1 MVNKVKRLGKET
13 LIYGTSTILARML
26 NFFLVPF
33 YTYYLITSDYGVIAT
48 VFAFMALFNI
58 IYQYGM
64 DQAYLRFA
72 QDTKTNDTFSTPL
85 LAVCGTSVI
94 LSLLIALL
102 SPVTAQFLG
111 IGANN
116 AYLIRYCVF
125 ILAFDALNIVPFA
138 KLRFEH
144 RAWHFVII
152 RSVSIVVN
160 VAGNICAL
168 KFFNW
173 GIKGVFAAGI
183 LASLTSLILLFP
195 VVKESFVFRFDKNLF
210 KQMFKFSWPFIPA
223 GAASILVNVIDKPL
237 LSHLTSLADV
247 GVYQANF
254 KIGIFMMLIVSMF
267 DQAWRP
273 FFIQEENAP
282 DAKQTFA
289 QIFTWSFALLG
300 WVFLGLS
307 LLMPLIIQTN
317 IFGLNL
323 INRAYWGGLKII
335 PFVVG
340 GYFFYGCYIN
350 FMVAPVLTKKTTVLM
365 KITLLGAVTS
375 ILVNISVVPHI
386 GILGAGW
393 AILISYFV
401 MALALFIFGQKNYK
415 IDYEYKKI
423 LLLTLIIIAGYFVG
437 TRFDGFSM
445 KDNYI
450 AKIILLC
457 LYPLFVALVLRG
469 SLKGQAFAQ
478 KAFKRLPFF
487 KK

>member
-33 YTYYLITSDYGVIAT
+33 YTYYLITSDYGIIAT

-72 QDTKTNDTFSTPL
+72 EDTKTKDTFSTPL
-85 LAVCGTSVI
+85 LAVCGSSVLLSI
-94 LSLLIALL
+94 LIYFL
-102 SPVTAQFLG
+102 SPVLAAFLG
-111 IGANN
+111 IGAQN
-116 AYLIRYCVF
+116 AYLIKYCVF

-144 RAWHFVII
+144 RAWHFVLVRSASII
-152 RSVSIVVN
+152 VN

-168 KFFNW
+168 TLFNW
-173 GIKGVFAAGI
+173 GVKGVFAAGI

-223 GAASILVNVIDKPL
+223 GLASILVNVIDKPL

-273 FFIQEENAP
+273 FFIQEAKEPN
-282 DAKQTFA
+282 AKQTFA
-289 QIFTWSFALLG
+289 EIFTWSFALLG

-365 KITLLGAVTS
+365 KITLLGAAVS
-375 ILVNISVVPHI
+375 ILVNILVVPRI

-393 AILISYFV
+393 AILASYFI
-401 MALALFIFGQKNYK
+401 MALSLYIFGQKNYK

-423 LLLTLIIIAGYFVG
+423 FLIALLIIAGFFVG
-437 TRFDGFSM
+437 QYFDNFDM
-445 KDNYI
+445 AKNYI
-450 AKIILLC
+450 AKIILLF
-457 LYPLFVALVLRG
+457 LYPLIIFTILRG
-469 SLKGQAFAQ
+469 Q
-478 KAFKRLPFF
+478 KPKLPFKMF
-487 KK
+487 SKNK

>member
-33 YTYYLITSDYGVIAT
+33 YTYYLITSDYGIIAT

-72 QDTKTNDTFSTPL
+72 EDAKTKDTFSTPF
-85 LAVCGTSVI
+85 LAVCTTSI
-94 LSLLIALL
+94 LLSVLIYFL
-102 SPVTAQFLG
+102 SPVIAGALG
-111 IGANN
+111 IGAQN
-116 AYLIRYCVF
+116 AYLIKYCVF

-144 RAWHFVII
+144 RAWHFVLVRSASII
-152 RSVSIVVN
+152 VN

-168 KFFNW
+168 TLFNW
-173 GIKGVFAAGI
+173 GVKGVFAAGI
-183 LASLTSLILLFP
+183 LASLTSLILLSA
-195 VVKESFVFRFDKNLF
+195 VIKESFVFRFDKTLF
-210 KQMFKFSWPFIPA
+210 KQMFNFAWPFIPA
-223 GAASILVNVIDKPL
+223 GLASILVNVIDKPL

-273 FFIQEENAP
+273 FFIQEAKEPN
-282 DAKQTFA
+282 AKQTFA
-289 QIFTWSFALLG
+289 EIFTWSFALLG
-300 WVFLGLS
+300 WAFLGLS

-365 KITLLGAVTS
+365 KITLLGAAVS
-375 ILVNISVVPHI
+375 ILVNILVVPHI

-393 AILISYFV
+393 AILASYFI
-401 MALALFIFGQKNYK
+401 MALSLYIFGQKNYK

-423 LLLTLIIIAGYFVG
+423 FLIALLIIAGFFVG
-437 TRFDGFSM
+437 QYFDNFDM
-445 KDNYI
+445 AKNYI
-450 AKIILLC
+450 AKIILLF
-457 LYPLFVALVLRG
+457 LYPLIIFTILRG
-469 SLKGQAFAQ
+469 Q
-478 KAFKRLPFF
+478 KPKLPFKMF
-487 KK
+487 SKNK

>member
-1 MVNKVKRLGKET
+1 MVNKVKRLGQET

-33 YTYYLITSDYGVIAT
+33 YTYYLITSDYGIIAT

-72 QDTKTNDTFSTPL
+72 EDNKTKNTFSTPL
-85 LAVCGTSVI
+85 LAVCGTSILLSVI
-94 LSLLIALL
+94 IYFL
-102 SPVTAQFLG
+102 SPVIANILG
-111 IGANN
+111 IGTQNS
-116 AYLIRYCVF
+116 YLIKYCVL

-144 RAWHFVII
+144 RAWHFVLV
-152 RSVSIVVN
+152 RSVSIIVN

-168 KFFNW
+168 KFFDW
-173 GIKGVFAAGI
+173 GVKGVFAAGI

-195 VVKESFVFRFDKNLF
+195 VVKESFIFRFDKKLF
-210 KQMFKFSWPFIPA
+210 KQMFNFSWPFIPA
-223 GAASILVNVIDKPL
+223 GLASILVNVIDKPL

-273 FFIQEENAP
+273 FFIQEAKEPN
-282 DAKQTFA
+282 AKQTFA
-289 QIFTWSFALLG
+289 EIFTWSFALLG
-300 WVFLGLS
+300 WVFLGLA

-335 PFVVG
+335 PLVVG

-365 KITLLGAVTS
+365 KITLLGAAAS
-375 ILVNISVVPHI
+375 ILVNILLVPHI

-393 AILISYFV
+393 AIFISYAM

-415 IDYEYKKI
+415 INYDYKKI
-423 LLLTLIIIAGYFVG
+423 FLISLIIITGYFIG
-437 TRFDGFSM
+437 SCFDNFEM
-445 KDNYI
+445 IKNYI
-450 AKIILLC
+450 YKIILLC
-457 LYPLFVALVLRG
+457 VYPILIFIIF
-469 SLKGQAFAQ
+469 KGHSP
-478 KAFKRLPFF
+478 RLPFRFF
-487 KK
+487 KRVK

>member
-33 YTYYLITSDYGVIAT
+33 YTYYLITSDYGIIAT

-72 QDTKTNDTFSTPL
+72 EDEKTKDTFSTPF
-85 LAVCGTSVI
+85 LAVCGTSVL
-94 LSLLIALL
+94 LSVIIYFFSPLIAK
-102 SPVTAQFLG
+102 VLG
-111 IGANN
+111 VGANN
-116 AYLIRYCVF
+116 AYLIKYCVL

-144 RAWHFVII
+144 RAWHFVLVRSASII
-152 RSVSIVVN
+152 VN
-160 VAGNICAL
+160 VCGNICAL
-168 KFFNW
+168 AFFNW
-173 GIKGVFAAGI
+173 GVKGVFAAGI
-183 LASLTSLILLFP
+183 LASLTSLILLIP
-195 VVKESFVFRFDKNLF
+195 VIKESFVFRFDKNLF
-210 KQMFKFSWPFIPA
+210 KQMFNFSWPFIPA
-223 GAASILVNVIDKPL
+223 GLASILVNVIDKPL
-237 LSHLTSLADV
+237 LSHLTSLSDV

-273 FFIQEENAP
+273 FFIQESKEQN
-282 DAKQTFA
+282 AKQTFA
-289 QIFTWSFALLG
+289 EIFTWSFALLG

-335 PFVVG
+335 PLVVG

-365 KITLLGAVTS
+365 KITLLGAAIS
-375 ILVNISVVPHI
+375 ILVNIFLVPQI
-386 GILGAGW
+386 GIIGAGW
-393 AILISYFV
+393 AIFTSYGV
-401 MALALFIFGQKNYK
+401 MAFALFIFGQKNYK
-415 IDYEYKKI
+415 INYEYKKI
-423 LLLTLIIIAGYFVG
+423 LLIALLIIAGYSCG
-437 TRFDGFSM
+437 TYFDNFEM
-445 KDNYI
+445 VKNYI
-450 AKIILLC
+450 YKIILLC
-457 LYPLFVALVLRG
+457 LYPFCVFIILQG
-469 SLKGQAFAQ
+469 
-478 KAFKRLPFF
+478 KRPQLPFKIF
-487 KK
+487 SKK

>member
-1 MVNKVKRLGKET
+1 MVSKVKRLGKET

-72 QDTKTNDTFSTPL
+72 EDNKTNDTFSTPF
-85 LAVCGTSVI
+85 LAVCGTSVLFSI
-94 LSLLIALL
+94 LIYFL
-102 SPVTAQFLG
+102 SPVIAAALG

-116 AYLIRYCVF
+116 AYLIKYCVL

-144 RAWHFVII
+144 RAWHFVLVRSASII
-152 RSVSIVVN
+152 VN
-160 VAGNICAL
+160 VCGNICAL
-168 KFFNW
+168 AFFNW
-173 GIKGVFAAGI
+173 GVKGVFAAGI
-183 LASLTSLILLFP
+183 LASLTSLILLFT

-223 GAASILVNVIDKPL
+223 GLASILVNVIDKPL
-237 LSHLTSLADV
+237 LSHLTSLGDV

-273 FFIQEENAP
+273 FFIQEAKEPN
-282 DAKQTFA
+282 AKQTFEE
-289 QIFTWSFALLG
+289 IFTWAFALLG

-317 IFGLNL
+317 VFGLNL

-335 PFVVG
+335 PLVVG

-365 KITLLGAVTS
+365 KITLLGAATS
-375 ILVNISVVPHI
+375 ILVNILLVPHI
-386 GILGAGW
+386 GIIGAGW
-393 AILISYFV
+393 AIFISYFV
-401 MALALFIFGQKNYK
+401 MAFCLFIFGQKNYK

-423 LLLTLIIIAGYFVG
+423 FLMALLICLLFFTGNYFGSLPTYKSYV
-437 TRFDGFSM
+437 S
-445 KDNYI
+445 
-450 AKIILLC
+450 KIILLC
-457 LYPLFVALVLRG
+457 LYPLIIFLILQG
-469 SLKGQAFAQ
+469 
-478 KAFKRLPFF
+478 KRPKLPFKLF
-487 KK
+487 RKNLKK

>member
-1 MVNKVKRLGKET
+1 MVNKVKRLGQET

-33 YTYYLITSDYGVIAT
+33 YTYYLITSDYGIIAT

-72 QDTKTNDTFSTPL
+72 EDNKTKNTFSTPL
-85 LAVCGTSVI
+85 LAVCGTSILLSVI
-94 LSLLIALL
+94 IYFL
-102 SPVTAQFLG
+102 SPVIANILG
-111 IGANN
+111 IGTQNS
-116 AYLIRYCVF
+116 YLIKYCVL

-144 RAWHFVII
+144 RAWHFVIV
-152 RSVSIVVN
+152 RSVSIIVN

-168 KFFNW
+168 KFFDW
-173 GIKGVFAAGI
+173 GVKGVFAAGI

-195 VVKESFVFRFDKNLF
+195 IVKESFVFRFDKKLF
-210 KQMFKFSWPFIPA
+210 KQMFNFSWPFIPA
-223 GAASILVNVIDKPL
+223 GLASILVNVIDKPL

-273 FFIQEENAP
+273 FFIQEAKEPN
-282 DAKQTFA
+282 AKQTFA
-289 QIFTWSFALLG
+289 EIFTWSFALLG
-300 WVFLGLS
+300 WVFLGLA

-335 PFVVG
+335 PLVVG

-365 KITLLGAVTS
+365 KITLLGAAAS
-375 ILVNISVVPHI
+375 ILVNILLVPHI

-393 AILISYFV
+393 AIFTSYAV

-415 IDYEYKKI
+415 INYDYKKI
-423 LLLTLIIIAGYFVG
+423 FLISLIITLGYFIG
-437 TRFDGFSM
+437 SCFDTFEM
-445 KDNYI
+445 VKNYI
-450 AKIILLC
+450 YKIILLC
-457 LYPLFVALVLRG
+457 VYPILIFIIF
-469 SLKGQAFAQ
+469 KGHSP
-478 KAFKRLPFF
+478 KLPFSFF
-487 KK
+487 KKAK

>member
-1 MVNKVKRLGKET
+1 MVNKVKRLGQET

-33 YTYYLITSDYGVIAT
+33 YTYYLITSDYGIIAT

-72 QDTKTNDTFSTPL
+72 EDNKTKDTFSTPL
-85 LAVCGTSVI
+85 LAVCGTSI
-94 LSLLIALL
+94 LLSIIIYFL
-102 SPVTAQFLG
+102 SPVIANILG
-111 IGANN
+111 IGTQN
-116 AYLIRYCVF
+116 AYLIKYCVL

-144 RAWHFVII
+144 RAWHFVLV
-152 RSVSIVVN
+152 RSVSIIVN

-168 KFFNW
+168 KFFDW
-173 GIKGVFAAGI
+173 GVKGVFAAGI

-195 VVKESFVFRFDKNLF
+195 VVKESFVFRFDKKLF
-210 KQMFKFSWPFIPA
+210 KQMFNFSWPFIPA
-223 GAASILVNVIDKPL
+223 GLASILVNVIDKPL

-273 FFIQEENAP
+273 FFIQEAKEPN
-282 DAKQTFA
+282 AKQTFA
-289 QIFTWSFALLG
+289 EIFTWSFALLG
-300 WVFLGLS
+300 WVFLGLA

-335 PFVVG
+335 PLVVG

-365 KITLLGAVTS
+365 KITLLGAAAS
-375 ILVNISVVPHI
+375 ILVNILLVPHI

-393 AILISYFV
+393 AIFTSYAV

-415 IDYEYKKI
+415 INYDYKKI
-423 LLLTLIIIAGYFVG
+423 FLISLIIIAGYFIG
-437 TRFDGFSM
+437 SCFDSFEII
-445 KDNYI
+445 KNYI
-450 AKIILLC
+450 YKIILLC
-457 LYPLFVALVLRG
+457 VYPILIFIIF
-469 SLKGQAFAQ
+469 KGRSP
-478 KAFKRLPFF
+478 RLPFRFF
-487 KK
+487 KRVK

>member
-33 YTYYLITSDYGVIAT
+33 YTYYLITSDYGIIAT

-72 QDTKTNDTFSTPL
+72 EDTKTKDTFSTPF
-85 LAVCGTSVI
+85 LAVCTTSI
-94 LSLLIALL
+94 LLSVLIYFL
-102 SPVTAQFLG
+102 SPVIAGALG
-111 IGANN
+111 IGAQN
-116 AYLIRYCVF
+116 AYLIKYCVF

-144 RAWHFVII
+144 RAWHFVLVRSASII
-152 RSVSIVVN
+152 VN

-168 KFFNW
+168 TLFNW
-173 GIKGVFAAGI
+173 GVSGVFAAGI
-183 LASLTSLILLFP
+183 LASLTSLILLSA
-195 VVKESFVFRFDKNLF
+195 VIKESFIFRFDKALF
-210 KQMFKFSWPFIPA
+210 KQMFNFAWPFIPA
-223 GAASILVNVIDKPL
+223 GLASILVNVIDKPL

-273 FFIQEENAP
+273 FFIQEAKEPN
-282 DAKQTFA
+282 AKQTFA
-289 QIFTWSFALLG
+289 EIFTWSFALLG
-300 WVFLGLS
+300 WAFLGLS

-365 KITLLGAVTS
+365 KITLLGAAVS
-375 ILVNISVVPHI
+375 ILVNILVVPRI

-393 AILISYFV
+393 AILASYFI
-401 MALALFIFGQKNYK
+401 MALSLYIFGQKNYK

-423 LLLTLIIIAGYFVG
+423 FLIASLIIAGFFVG
-437 TRFDGFSM
+437 QYFDNFDM
-445 KDNYI
+445 AKNYI
-450 AKIILLC
+450 AKIILLF
-457 LYPLFVALVLRG
+457 LYPLIIFTILRG
-469 SLKGQAFAQ
+469 Q
-478 KAFKRLPFF
+478 KPKLPFKMF
-487 KK
+487 SKNK

>member
-72 QDTKTNDTFSTPL
+72 EDAKTKDTFSTPF
-85 LAVCGTSVI
+85 LAVCTTSI
-94 LSLLIALL
+94 LLSVLIYFL
-102 SPVTAQFLG
+102 SPVIAGALG
-111 IGANN
+111 IGAQN
-116 AYLIRYCVF
+116 AYLIKYCVF

-152 RSVSIVVN
+152 RSASIIVN

-168 KFFNW
+168 TLFNW
-173 GIKGVFAAGI
+173 GVKGVFAAGI
-183 LASLTSLILLFP
+183 LASLTSLILLSA
-195 VVKESFVFRFDKNLF
+195 VIKESFVFRFDKTLF
-210 KQMFKFSWPFIPA
+210 KQMFNFAWPFIPA
-223 GAASILVNVIDKPL
+223 GLASILVNVIDKPL

-273 FFIQEENAP
+273 FFIQEAKEPN
-282 DAKQTFA
+282 AKQTFA
-289 QIFTWSFALLG
+289 EIFTWSFALLG
-300 WVFLGLS
+300 WAFLGLS

-365 KITLLGAVTS
+365 KITLLGAAVS
-375 ILVNISVVPHI
+375 ILVNILVVPRI

-393 AILISYFV
+393 AILASYFV
-401 MALALFIFGQKNYK
+401 MALSLYIFGQKNYK

-423 LLLTLIIIAGYFVG
+423 FLIALLIIAGFSVGQYFDN
-437 TRFDGFSM
+437 FDM
-445 KDNYI
+445 AKNYI

-457 LYPLFVALVLRG
+457 LYPLIIFTVLRG
-469 SLKGQAFAQ
+469 Q
-478 KAFKRLPFF
+478 KPKLPFKMF
-487 KK
+487 RKNK

>member
-33 YTYYLITSDYGVIAT
+33 YTYYLITADYGIIAT

-58 IYQYGM
+58 VYQYGM

-72 QDTKTNDTFSTPL
+72 EDKKTNDTFSTPF
-85 LAVCGTSVI
+85 LAVCGTSVL
-94 LSLLIALL
+94 LSVLIVLL
-102 SPVTAQFLG
+102 SPYLAQFLG
-111 IGANN
+111 IGTSN
-116 AYLIRYCVF
+116 AYLIKYCVF
-125 ILAFDALNIVPFA
+125 IMAFDALNIVPFA

-144 RAWHFVII
+144 RAWHFVLIK
-152 RSVSIVVN
+152 SASIVVN

-168 KFFNW
+168 KFFDW
-173 GIKGVFAAGI
+173 GINGVFAAGI
-183 LASLTSLILLFP
+183 LASLTSLILLLP
-195 VVKESFVFRFDKNLF
+195 VIKENFVFRFDKTLF

-273 FFIQEENAP
+273 FFIQEEKEP
-282 DAKQTFA
+282 GAKQTFA
-289 QIFTWSFALLG
+289 EIFTWSFALLG

-307 LLMPLIIQTN
+307 LLMPLIIQSN
-317 IFGLNL
+317 IFGFNL

-335 PFVVG
+335 PLVVG
-340 GYFFYGCYIN
+340 GYLFYGCYIN
-350 FMVAPVLTKKTTVLM
+350 FMIAPVLTKKTTVLM
-365 KITLLGAVTS
+365 KITLLGAATS
-375 ILVNISVVPHI
+375 VLVNILVVPRI

-393 AILISYFV
+393 AILASYFV
-401 MALALFIFGQKNYK
+401 MALSLFIFGQKNYK

-423 LLLTLIIIAGYFVG
+423 FFIALLIIAGFFTG
-437 TRFDGFSM
+437 SQFNNFDI
-445 KDNYI
+445 KANYI
-450 AKIILLC
+450 SKIILLC
-457 LYPLFVALVLRG
+457 AYPLCVTLVLSSSKR
-469 SLKGQAFAQ
+469 SAQ
-478 KAFKRLPFF
+478 KIFNRLPFF
-487 KK
+487 KKK

>member
-1 MVNKVKRLGKET
+1 
-13 LIYGTSTILARML
+13 
-26 NFFLVPF
+26 
-33 YTYYLITSDYGVIAT
+33 
-48 VFAFMALFNI
+48 
-58 IYQYGM
+58 
-64 DQAYLRFA
+64 
-72 QDTKTNDTFSTPL
+72 
-85 LAVCGTSVI
+85 
-94 LSLLIALL
+94 
-102 SPVTAQFLG
+102 
-111 IGANN
+111 
-116 AYLIRYCVF
+116 
-125 ILAFDALNIVPFA
+125 
-138 KLRFEH
+138 
-144 RAWHFVII
+144 
-152 RSVSIVVN
+152 
-160 VAGNICAL
+160 
-168 KFFNW
+168 
-173 GIKGVFAAGI
+173 
-183 LASLTSLILLFP
+183 LASLTSLILLSP

-223 GAASILVNVIDKPL
+223 GLASILVNVIDKPL

>member
-33 YTYYLITSDYGVIAT
+33 YTYYLITSDYGIIAT

-72 QDTKTNDTFSTPL
+72 EDAKTKDTFSTPF
-85 LAVCGTSVI
+85 LAVCTTSI
-94 LSLLIALL
+94 LLSVLIYFL
-102 SPVTAQFLG
+102 SPVIAGALG
-111 IGANN
+111 IGAQN
-116 AYLIRYCVF
+116 AYLIKYCVF

-144 RAWHFVII
+144 RAWHFVLVRSASII
-152 RSVSIVVN
+152 VN

-168 KFFNW
+168 TLFNW
-173 GIKGVFAAGI
+173 GVKGVFAAGI
-183 LASLTSLILLFP
+183 LASLTSLILLSA
-195 VVKESFVFRFDKNLF
+195 VIKESFVFRFDKTLF
-210 KQMFKFSWPFIPA
+210 KQMFNFAWPFIPA
-223 GAASILVNVIDKPL
+223 GLASILVNVIDKPL

-273 FFIQEENAP
+273 FFIQEAKEPN
-282 DAKQTFA
+282 AKQTFA
-289 QIFTWSFALLG
+289 EIFTWSFALLG
-300 WVFLGLS
+300 WAFLGLS

-365 KITLLGAVTS
+365 KITLLGAAVS
-375 ILVNISVVPHI
+375 ILVNILVVPRI

-393 AILISYFV
+393 AILASYFI
-401 MALALFIFGQKNYK
+401 MALSLYIFGQKNYK

-423 LLLTLIIIAGYFVG
+423 FLIALLIIAGFFVG
-437 TRFDGFSM
+437 QYFDNFDM
-445 KDNYI
+445 AKNYI
-450 AKIILLC
+450 AKIILLF
-457 LYPLFVALVLRG
+457 LYPLIIFTILRG
-469 SLKGQAFAQ
+469 Q
-478 KAFKRLPFF
+478 KPKLPFKMF
-487 KK
+487 SKNK

>member
-72 QDTKTNDTFSTPL
+72 EDNKTNDTFSTPF
-85 LAVCGTSVI
+85 LAVCGTSVL
-94 LSLLIALL
+94 LSVLIYFL
-102 SPVTAQFLG
+102 SPVLAGFLG

-116 AYLIRYCVF
+116 AYLIKYCVF

-144 RAWHFVII
+144 RAWHFVLVRSASII
-152 RSVSIVVN
+152 VN
-160 VAGNICAL
+160 VGGNICAL
-168 KFFNW
+168 AFFNW
-173 GIKGVFAAGI
+173 GVSGVFAAGI
-183 LASLTSLILLFP
+183 LASLTSLILLIP
-195 VVKESFVFRFDKNLF
+195 VVKESFVFKFDKNLF
-210 KQMFKFSWPFIPA
+210 KQMFNFSWPFIPA
-223 GAASILVNVIDKPL
+223 GLASILVNVIDKPL
-237 LSHLTSLADV
+237 LSHLTTLGDV

-273 FFIQEENAP
+273 FFIQEAKEPN
-282 DAKQTFA
+282 AKQTFA
-289 QIFTWSFALLG
+289 EIFTWAFALLG
-300 WVFLGLS
+300 WVFLGLA

-323 INRAYWGGLKII
+323 INRAYWGGIKII
-335 PFVVG
+335 PLVVG

-365 KITLLGAVTS
+365 KITLVGAAVS
-375 ILVNISVVPHI
+375 ILVNILLVPHL
-386 GILGAGW
+386 GIIGAGW
-393 AILISYFV
+393 AIFTSYFV
-401 MALALFIFGQKNYK
+401 MALCLFAFGQKNYK

-423 LLLTLIIIAGYFVG
+423 FLMALLIIALFFVG
-437 TRFDGFSM
+437 NHFGCLPTYKS
-445 KDNYI
+445 YVS
-450 AKIILLC
+450 KIILLC
-457 LYPLFVALVLRG
+457 LYPLIVFLILQGRRP
-469 SLKGQAFAQ
+469 K
-478 KAFKRLPFF
+478 LPFKF
-487 KK
+487 FRKNLKK

>member
-1 MVNKVKRLGKET
+1 MVNKVKRLGQET

-33 YTYYLITSDYGVIAT
+33 YTYYLITSDYGIIAT

-72 QDTKTNDTFSTPL
+72 EDNKTKNTFSTPL
-85 LAVCGTSVI
+85 LAVCGTSILLSVI
-94 LSLLIALL
+94 IYFL
-102 SPVTAQFLG
+102 SPVIANILG
-111 IGANN
+111 IGTQNS
-116 AYLIRYCVF
+116 YLIKYCVL

-144 RAWHFVII
+144 RAWHFVLV
-152 RSVSIVVN
+152 RSVSIIVN

-168 KFFNW
+168 KFFDW
-173 GIKGVFAAGI
+173 GVKGVFAAGI

-195 VVKESFVFRFDKNLF
+195 VVKESFIFRFDKKLF
-210 KQMFKFSWPFIPA
+210 KQMFNFSWPFIPA
-223 GAASILVNVIDKPL
+223 GLASILVNVIDKPL

-273 FFIQEENAP
+273 FFIQEAKEPN
-282 DAKQTFA
+282 AKQTFA
-289 QIFTWSFALLG
+289 EIFTWSFALLG
-300 WVFLGLS
+300 WVFLGLA

-317 IFGLNL
+317 IFGMNL

-335 PFVVG
+335 PLVVG

-365 KITLLGAVTS
+365 KITLLGAAAS
-375 ILVNISVVPHI
+375 ILVNILLVPHI

-393 AILISYFV
+393 AIFISYAM

-415 IDYEYKKI
+415 INYDYKKI
-423 LLLTLIIIAGYFVG
+423 FLISLIIITAYFIG
-437 TRFDGFSM
+437 SCFDSFEM
-445 KDNYI
+445 VKNYI
-450 AKIILLC
+450 YKIILLC
-457 LYPLFVALVLRG
+457 VYPILIFIIF
-469 SLKGQAFAQ
+469 KGHSP
-478 KAFKRLPFF
+478 KLPFRFF
-487 KK
+487 KKVK

>member
-33 YTYYLITSDYGVIAT
+33 YTYYLITSDYGIIAT

-64 DQAYLRFA
+64 DQAYLKFA
-72 QDTKTNDTFSTPL
+72 EKAKTKDTFSTPL
-85 LAVCGTSVI
+85 LAVCGTSVLFSI
-94 LSLLIALL
+94 LIYFL
-102 SPVTAQFLG
+102 SPLLATFLG

-116 AYLIRYCVF
+116 AYLIKYCVF

-144 RAWHFVII
+144 RSWHFVLI
-152 RSVSIVVN
+152 RTVSIVVN

-173 GIKGVFAAGI
+173 GVKGVFAAGI
-183 LASLTSLILLFP
+183 LASLTSLILLSP

-223 GAASILVNVIDKPL
+223 GLASILVNVIDKPL
-237 LSHLTSLADV
+237 LSHLTSLSDV
-247 GVYQANF
+247 GIYQANF

-273 FFIQEENAP
+273 FFIQEEKEPN
-282 DAKQTFA
+282 AKQTFA
-289 QIFTWSFALLG
+289 EIFTWSFALLG
-300 WVFLGLS
+300 WAFLGLS

-335 PFVVG
+335 PLVVG

-350 FMVAPVLTKKTTVLM
+350 FMVAPVLTEKTTILM
-365 KITLLGAVTS
+365 KITLLGAITS
-375 ILVNISVVPHI
+375 ILVNILVVPRI
-386 GILGAGW
+386 GIIGAGW
-393 AILISYFV
+393 AIFTSYFV
-401 MALALFIFGQKNYK
+401 MALALFIFGQRNYK
-415 IDYEYKKI
+415 INYEYKKI
-423 LLLTLIIIAGYFVG
+423 FLIAVIIIAGYFIG
-437 TRFDGFSM
+437 SRFDNFNM
-445 KDNYI
+445 VVNYI
-450 AKIILLC
+450 SKIILLC
-457 LYPLFVALVLRG
+457 LYPLSIFLILRG
-469 SLKGQAFAQ
+469 KQP
-478 KAFKRLPFF
+478 KLPFKF
-487 KK
+487 FRKKLEK

>member
-33 YTYYLITSDYGVIAT
+33 YTYYLITAQYGVVAT

-58 IYQYGM
+58 VYQYGM

-72 QDTKTNDTFSTPL
+72 EDKKTKDTFSTPF
-85 LAVCGTSVI
+85 LAVCGTSI
-94 LSLLIALL
+94 LLSVLIVFL
-102 SPVTAQFLG
+102 SPVLAQALG
-111 IGANN
+111 IGAKN
-116 AYLIRYCVF
+116 AYLIKYCVF
-125 ILAFDALNIVPFA
+125 IMALDALNIVPFA

-144 RAWHFVII
+144 RAWHFVLIKSASII
-152 RSVSIVVN
+152 VN
-160 VAGNICAL
+160 VIGNICAL

-173 GIKGVFAAGI
+173 GVKGVFAAGI
-183 LASLTSLILLFP
+183 MASLTSLVLLLP
-195 VVKESFVFRFDKNLF
+195 VIKENFVLRFDKNLF

-237 LSHLTSLADV
+237 LSHITSLADV

-273 FFIQEENAP
+273 FFIQEAKEPN
-282 DAKQTFA
+282 AKQTFA
-289 QIFTWSFALLG
+289 EIFTWSFALLG

-317 IFGLNL
+317 ILGFNL

-335 PFVVG
+335 PLVVG

-365 KITLLGAVTS
+365 KITLLGAITS
-375 ILVNISVVPHI
+375 IFVNILIVPHI

-393 AILISYFV
+393 AILASYFV
-401 MALALFIFGQKNYK
+401 MALALYIFGQKNYK

-423 LLLTLIIIAGYFVG
+423 FLIAIIIIASFFTGSQ
-437 TRFDGFSM
+437 FDNFEI
-445 KDNYI
+445 KTNYI
-450 AKIILLC
+450 YKMGLLC
-457 LYPLFVALVLRG
+457 LYPICVSIVLRG
-469 SLKGQAFAQ
+469 SKQTAQ
-478 KAFKRLPFF
+478 KIFTHLPFF
-487 KK
+487 KKQ